1 MIFHLNS
8 IHEKPEIFPIQK
20 KKKIAVFSMTYC
32 LNNIF
37 IHNNC

>member
-20 KKKIAVFSMTYC
+20 KKNRCIQYDLLFQ
-32 LNNIF
+32 
-37 IHNNC
+37 

>member
-20 KKKIAVFSMTYC
+20 KKKNRCIQYDLLFK
-32 LNNIF
+32 
-37 IHNNC
+37 